1 MMILRCNLWF
11 KLREIKSN
19 EICDVRPSITD
30 ILYIEK
36 QIEAGAE
43 ICQIFDS
50 WAGIVPKNKLY
61 IPKK

>member
-11 KLREIKSN
+11 KLREIKSD

-36 QIEAGAE
+36 QKTM
-43 ICQIFDS
+43 Q
-50 WAGIVPKNKLY
+50 NKRM
-61 IPKK
+61 ITG